1 MVCAFSVLI
10 RIAYCNGK
18 AIIQEGPA
26 GQLHTNSVFC
36 THFCKNRNEK
46 KTCTKMISI
55 NRCYKKQKQ
64 YPDGVKSYWEGKI
77 AFFAPLL
84 ANIHD

>member
-1 MVCAFSVLI
+1 MARLLSRKVQLANYTPTWCFAPIFA
-10 RIAYCNGK
+10 RIGM
-18 AIIQEGPA
+18 
-26 GQLHTNSVFC
+26 
-36 THFCKNRNEK
+36 K
-46 KTCTKMISI
+46 KKVCTKMLSI

-64 YPDGVKSYWEGKI
+64 YPGGVKSYWEEKL